1 MLWVIAVFR
10 QRPKSRC
17 GCRPDTSPRVLSKL
31 NQQSEL
37 SELVRSLA
45 LRYSGTLPLMRT
57 IISCL
62 ILGLLT
68 ACGSSVS
75 NGEPESAADEANGQ
89 EVASAEKKPHIPT
102 HCAKGRKHRG
112 ECVPPPGWV
121 KRLCDDVYPDVALH
135 MFEPGTPWK
144 RLYML
149 ARAEP
154 FNASGGSSLLG
165 DKLERGEEVI
175 ALKRRSENEGEIQVG
190 DNNAGYDVLRWN
202 GACATIHDGDYA
214 ERRPS
219 RIVQSK
225 VEWRRLGVPL
235 RQHLEAQPAIAA
247 AYEARRKSCHGFS
260 MGNVSGDCESND
272 KLLMDEV
279 VRYIQTGPTLPEASR
294 LP

>member
-1 MLWVIAVFR
+1 MPELHQQTRRACLV
-10 QRPKSRC
+10 
-17 GCRPDTSPRVLSKL
+17 GPRW
-31 NQQSEL
+31 
-37 SELVRSLA
+37 
-45 LRYSGTLPLMRT
+45 LRYLRKLPAMRT
-57 IISCL
+57 IIICL
-62 ILGLLT
+62 MLGLAT

-75 NGEPESAADEANGQ
+75 NGEPDSAADEASVKD
-89 EVASAEKKPHIPT
+89 EPVRDKKPRIPT
-102 HCAKGRKHRG
+102 RCAKGKKHRG
-112 ECVPPPGWV
+112 ECVPPQGWV

-135 MFEPGTPWK
+135 MFAPGTPWK

-175 ALKRRSENEGEIQVG
+175 ALKRRSESDGQIQVG

-214 ERRPS
+214 EDRPS

-225 VEWRRLGVPL
+225 VEWRRLGLPL
-235 RQHLEAQPAIAA
+235 RQKLEAQPAIAA

-260 MGNVSGDCESND
+260 MGQVSGDCEAND
-272 KLLMDEV
+272 KLLMQEV
-279 VRYIQTGPTLPEASR
+279 VRYVQTGANLPEASR
-294 LP
+294 IP